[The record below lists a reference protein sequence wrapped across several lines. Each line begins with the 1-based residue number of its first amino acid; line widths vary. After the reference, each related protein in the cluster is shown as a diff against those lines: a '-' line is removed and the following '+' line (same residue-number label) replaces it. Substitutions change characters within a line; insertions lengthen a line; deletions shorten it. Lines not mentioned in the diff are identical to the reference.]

1 MKDKILEFINKKQK
15 VSTSQLALTFQLTPQ
30 GIHKH
35 LKKLLQEGT
44 ILKQGTS
51 RKTSYYIPHNTSS
64 LISQNSGLESKFRN
78 INLQED
84 KILKQFEQTTPFLR
98 NLPENTA
105 HILYFSFTEML
116 NNAID
121 HSHSKTISIR
131 WNNQENKIS
140 FEIEDKGIGIFS
152 NIQKKKKLSSD
163 LEAIQDLL
171 KGKETTQPE
180 KHSGEGIFF
189 TSKIADLFFIDSHR
203 KRLTFNNTL
212 PDIFIQDIRNKKG
225 TLVHFEITRNTLK
238 KLENVFQEYTNEDFE
253 FEKTQVK
260 VSLYKQGIVYISRS
274 QAKRLLHGLI
284 RFKKIILDFQGVET
298 VGQGFADEIF
308 RVFQNQHPEIE
319 ISPIHMHENVEFMV
333 KRAKANSM

>member
-1 MKDKILEFINKKQK
+1 MKC
-15 VSTSQLALTFQLTPQ
+15 A
-30 GIHKH
+30 
-35 LKKLLQEGT
+35 
-44 ILKQGTS
+44 
-51 RKTSYYIPHNTSS
+51 
-64 LISQNSGLESKFRN
+64 
-78 INLQED
+78 
-84 KILKQFEQTTPFLR
+84 
-98 NLPENTA
+98 
-105 HILYFSFTEML
+105 
-116 NNAID
+116 
-121 HSHSKTISIR
+121 
-131 WNNQENKIS
+131 
-140 FEIEDKGIGIFS
+140 